1 MKAYDLAPE
10 HIVKRTERMLETH
23 HQDLANI
30 GLKLDILIATSDNG
44 PAVAV
49 GGYPALACIR
59 VLNIKDRVKGNGD
72 AEITIDASAYEK
84 MSSAQQDALIDHELA
99 HLLLCR
105 DEEGAAL
112 FDDHDRPKLKMRKHD
127 YQFGW
132 FTEIARR
139 HGQNSVEVTQAKIL
153 WQEDGQSFFPT
164 LQKGDEQ

>member
-10 HIVKRTERMLETH
+10 HIVNRANRMLETY

-30 GLKLDILIATSDNG
+30 GLKLDILIATSDSG

-59 VLNIKDRVKGNGD
+59 ILNIKDRVKGNGD
-72 AEITIDASAYEK
+72 AEITIDASAYER

-99 HLLLCR
+99 HLILCR
-105 DEEGAAL
+105 DDEGTAL

-127 YQFGW
+127 YQLGW

-139 HGQNSVEVTQAKIL
+139 HGKDSVEVSQARIL
-153 WQEDGQSFFPT
+153 WTEDGQAFFPMIT
-164 LQKGDEQ
+164 KGDA